1 MQFIKSNLFLENI
14 IWLTN
19 DFKIVAKPIENKVRQ
34 LKHYI
39 GVNKIKN
46 SEQFEGCE
54 YQLKICR
61 GMFYGFFDHDVRNLI
76 VNLKFHKNVDVLIC
90 LTVKGF
96 VKRGFT

>member
-14 IWLTN
+14 IWHTN

-34 LKHYI
+34 LKDYI

-54 YQLKICR
+54 YQFNIWR
-61 GMFYGFFDHDVRNLI
+61 DIFYGFLI
-76 VNLKFHKNVDVLIC
+76 MV
-90 LTVKGF
+90 
-96 VKRGFT
+96 